1 MTIPTRPIPTATTTP
16 PPAEFRRYLA
26 EVAQTAIV
34 HCKCAQSMAQI
45 GDDDALAYHLSGL
58 IGAARLA
65 RDTMRD
71 FRAVHGERE
80 DQADA
85 A

>member
-1 MTIPTRPIPTATTTP
+1 MKPVPRPIPTPNQTP

-26 EVAQTAIV
+26 EVAQTAII
-34 HCKCAQSMAQI
+34 HAHCAQSMAEI
-45 GDDDALAYHLSGL
+45 GDDDALAYHLHGL

-65 RDTMRD
+65 RDVMRD
-71 FRAVHGERE
+71 FRAAHHQE
-80 DQADA
+80 DRADA

>member
-16 PPAEFRRYLA
+16 PPAEFRRYLT
-26 EVAQTAIV
+26 EVAQTAIM
-34 HCKCAQSMAQI
+34 HCHCAQDMAQI
-45 GDDDALAYHLSGL
+45 GDDDALAYHLSGM

-65 RDTMRD
+65 RDVMRD
-71 FRAVHGERE
+71 FRAAHHQE
-80 DQADA
+80 DRQDA

>member
-1 MTIPTRPIPTATTTP
+1 MTPRPLPSQN
-16 PPAEFRRYLA
+16 PPAEEFRRYLS
-26 EVAQTAIV
+26 EVAQSAII
-34 HCKCAQSMAQI
+34 HCHCAQSMAQI

-65 RDTMRD
+65 RDVMRD
-71 FRAVHGERE
+71 FRAVHHQE
-80 DQADA
+80 DRADA